1 MVDMIGIIPFMAGEL
16 TRLLG
21 RGQIRAS
28 DREREA
34 AVEGLRHHYAAGR
47 LEAHEFEERI
57 EAAYDATTR
66 GDLDRLFADL
76 PSDRGRRARE
86 RALRANREAWR
97 SHLTSYLA
105 VNGGLTGLWAVTGGG
120 EFWPGWS
127 IAFWGM
133 ALGWHGLAARAMA
146 RKLRRPR
153 GGHSLDS
160 RRPSHPL
167 PR

>member
-1 MVDMIGIIPFMAGEL
+1 MAGEL

-21 RGQIRAS
+21 RQVRAS
-28 DREREA
+28 DDEREA
-34 AVEGLRHHYAAGR
+34 AVDSLRHHYAVGR
-47 LEAHEFEERI
+47 LESDELEERI
-57 EAAYDATTR
+57 ELAYDAKTR
-66 GDLDRLFADL
+66 GDLDAVFVDL

-86 RALRANREAWR
+86 RARAANRHAWR

-133 ALGWHGLAARAMA
+133 FVGWHGLAARAVA
-146 RKLRRPR
+146 RRLDRPR
-153 GGHSLDS
+153 GSRSLDTRGS
-160 RRPSHPL
+160 RPL